1 MIYAGIIT
9 LTFLLF
15 AAINFFAKNKKPFKR
30 AFINMLLGVLSL
42 IAVNIAGLFWN
53 VGVGVSPLSL
63 TISATL
69 GVPGVAVMVIVKT
82 LL

>member
-9 LTFLLF
+9 LIFLIF
-15 AAINFFAKNKKPFKR
+15 AAINFFSKNKKPFKR

-42 IAVNIAGLFWN
+42 VAVNIAGLFWD
-53 VGVGVSPLSL
+53 VGVGVSSFSL
-63 TISATL
+63 TVSATL
-69 GVPGVAVMVIVKT
+69 GVPGVVAMVIIKT